1 MAAPIYIPTNSTQG
15 FPFLHILTTNC
26 YFLSFL
32 FLIFLK
38 CGIVDEQ
45 YKFQVYNIVV
55 HNFYISCPARSQSV
69 MSYTLRPT
77 DCDPPGFSVPGMFQ
91 ARILEW
97 TAFSYSGG
105 SSKAE
110 IDLLHLLHL
119 HWQAGSLPPMPAG
132 KHKLYYSYLFFF
144 FHYVACALGIIKL
157 HFRHTEF
164 EMPM

>member
-1 MAAPIYIPTNSTQG
+1 MCSSQTPPRTPKWPC
-15 FPFLHILTTNC
+15 PF
-26 YFLSFL
+26 
-32 FLIFLK
+32 
-38 CGIVDEQ
+38 
-45 YKFQVYNIVV
+45 VV
-55 HNFYISCPARSQSV
+55 HHSFCAEALLSDVYTVPCAHSQSV

-77 DCDPPGFSVPGMFQ
+77 DCDPTGFSVPGMFQ
-91 ARILEW
+91 ARILAW

-119 HWQAGSLPPMPAG
+119 HWQAGSLSPMPAG
-132 KHKLYYSYLFFF
+132 KHKLYYSYFF